1 MFQQTQML
9 NLDTIRSFFI
19 THKIDLE
26 VERPLSK
33 EEVYDLY
40 TDAQKLGGHIFSSF
54 IVMAAIN
61 ANKNGIQTVFDSYE
75 SIEEAYIAF
84 YMGYTQGP
92 SIDEKKN

>member
-9 NLDTIRSFFI
+9 NLDTIRNFFI
-19 THKIDLE
+19 THKIELK

-33 EEVYDLY
+33 AEVYTLY
-40 TDAQKLGGHIFSSF
+40 LDAQELGGNIFSSF

-61 ANKNGIQTVFDSYE
+61 ANKNGIQTIFDSYE
-75 SIEEAYIAF
+75 GIEEAYIAF

-92 SIDEKKN
+92 AIDAKKN